1 MLNKIDYGNN
11 MLCMQLLWAERTDR
25 CCCTTS
31 VTGACPLC
39 HSSLFDLQG
48 RRLSQKPARGVYI
61 QGGMKRRVR

>member
-1 MLNKIDYGNN
+1 MRNKIDYGNN

-39 HSSLFDLQG
+39 HGLPASLTEISLNDEVLTEKI
-48 RRLSQKPARGVYI
+48 LAK
-61 QGGMKRRVR
+61 